1 MRHATVSCYRL
12 PDDARIEEVQSAKGG
27 ATWAVRNRFSECLNH
42 QGEWEH
48 EPLPSSRDDAFLAR
62 CRFPTPEA
70 AYATWEAHRGQPNPA

>member
-27 ATWAVRNRFSECLNH
+27 ATWAVRNRFCECLNH
-42 QGEWEH
+42 QGEWEL

-70 AYATWEAHRGQPNPA
+70 AYATWEAHRDQPNPA